1 MTISFSGLAS
11 GLDTSSWIES
21 LTALKKAKVTTL
33 TEEQKVVQTAKETLA
48 SIKSFFTSFRSLLEK
63 VTDTKFNVASMDVFS
78 QKLASSSNTNILT
91 ALATAEASECS
102 YEIKVDK
109 LAGSTQAVSGYKH
122 TTTEITTTIATNNSL
137 LKDLGVK
144 AGNIGV
150 TVNGKEEIVS
160 ITDKDT
166 IGSFVNKLSDIGVNS
181 FFNEK
186 TGVFSMNLGSDK
198 INDTDKTGIVDA
210 LHLSNVNHGYSTGQ
224 LKTEKKETVYNS
236 ADGSTKL
243 SDLGVKAG
251 TLVIAANGTDYDVT
265 LDGNETMQDF
275 LDGLKAHGIEAT
287 LKDGVFTLVDAE
299 IKSDGDTGLKNA
311 FGLSSVISSNVQQS
325 GNLTCETIVTTNTTA
340 TIDTKLKD
348 LAGGEGL
355 KNGDTVL
362 VKNANGNVSTI
373 TLTETSTIGDLV
385 TGLNDAGLTASM
397 GSDGKLS
404 ITGGVIVDGG
414 KFDVKNVFGL
424 EETSVNGVVTGN
436 ALTENLNNSNAAT
449 LLTTLGA
456 LGMSNGSQVAVFNDG
471 TNDVSVTISSTM
483 SLADFV
489 SAVNTA
495 AGSTVAKF
503 DSNTSKITIEGLSIS
518 SNNTSEIASVLDL
531 TSMVSSHY
539 GTSNKLYTAETVTV
553 TASRDSKLS
562 DFGITDSMSTADRTI
577 TFEGVDGTFAGYSM
591 TVTSNSTI
599 GDILD
604 YVNNVLANTVSDTSK
619 KPSATIE
626 NGVLKLDNVKIN
638 NAALTNEF
646 GLSSS
651 TSTAVGNYLTK
662 TIESTIT
669 GSSKLGDII
678 AAMGTENEVASGY
691 TFSING
697 HSVSVSAE
705 TTLND
710 MMGYVNFSGFGT
722 AGTYNAGGQFIINN
736 GTVDGTVA
744 KALGFTNTLDTT
756 TVSATSGTLYA
767 QTSAYA
773 DENTTFSDLGIAS
786 ATFKVNDTEGKA
798 IGSITVSG
806 TQTLGSFLSDLNTTY
821 GIAGNITDGKIK
833 LNSSSGNVLEAREL
847 GITMDSSALTT
858 IVTQNST
865 APVTAT
871 GSEYA
876 TTNTTFSELGI
887 DGKSIVLANQNG
899 LAVQTLTLTGTIGDL
914 FNQLNSNGIEGTIS
928 NGVMSFNITGDLHIS
943 AGDGMAA
950 LGITSSVTG
959 TTTTYVGK
967 TFESTV
973 AVTYTINSAI
983 TGDTKLGDFLSLNS
997 VETIVST
1004 SSTGSTTI
1012 SLNPAS
1018 LSTYGV
1024 SSAADLTVNQFL
1036 SFLQSKGYTTSL
1048 SNDGKISIS
1057 AGDRWLSGSIIDQ
1070 LGITLSNTGFT
1081 TGVSAT
1087 SSTKIVTSSPQTV
1100 SVGTT
1105 QTSTV
1110 QVTYGH
1116 TNTEYLTKMAT
1127 VDITTTLESG
1137 KKFAISSIDDLEKL
1151 QQMVNYGRVNGATFV
1166 LANDID
1172 ASGATLSP
1180 IGTSASQSFNG
1191 KFDGNGYVIKNVTME
1206 TGSAAA
1212 EKYLGFFG
1220 YVSGAEI
1227 KNLGLENVNIR
1238 AGANSNYAGGLAGM
1252 ASSSKIS
1259 NCYVTGN
1266 VTSNST
1272 IESDMAESSYTGGLV
1287 GQLSSGTITSC
1298 ASSATVS
1305 AVAGNVGGFAGIISS
1320 GVVKQSFSTGNVHS
1334 SSNNSPCGGFIG
1346 SLDGGTISDSY
1357 SAGTVVASAVN
1368 NSNTG
1373 GFIGALKNY
1382 TSGGWALNNVSYYN
1396 NSMLFASGSSYTAVV
1411 STTTTINNSATN
1423 AVCNGGTAAPS
1434 TIVSSLQGGK
1444 EKTMTESTTFA
1455 ELGLTVNA
1463 YVKLSLSGVMHTYT
1477 VKTTDSVGSLVSYLN
1492 DNGFTASITDGKLTV
1507 AGSDSAYVEDWGSLL
1522 RSKIKFNSSYGYQ
1535 ESVIAAGTEATGD
1548 TKLTAIYDTPFS
1560 VVVNK
1565 KGEMVTIKS
1574 DPTMTVND
1582 FVSKLKD
1589 VGSINASFMDSKL
1602 TLNFNEGVYIEED
1615 TSGLFAQLN
1624 IANLETK
1631 CRKTMSASNAFN
1643 VDKTNTMTHDT
1654 TLGDL
1659 GVSVSTILLKN
1670 TSGSQTVKL
1679 DFTDA
1684 TTLSGIISQLSSY
1697 GIEADVVDG
1706 KFKITGY
1713 TGEYVFDKVAP
1724 NLAARLKITNASTY
1738 QTTWNDNYA
1747 NSDSSPLTVTT
1758 TAPISRNTKIRDI
1771 IGESNVAGNP
1781 VHIVNSS
1788 GSTIGT
1794 ISLTADMT
1802 MGTFLDSLS
1811 SYGFTSSI
1819 DSDGRVY
1826 ISSTNG
1832 CHIKDDSEYSQ
1843 DKLLNKLN
1851 IGFAY
1856 NNTVSGYTNSD
1867 SNVLKTYS
1875 SVKATGTSKI
1885 SDLITSDGTPFGTS
1899 SGINK
1904 LTVTT
1909 AGGTKII
1916 AAVDTNATINDLL
1929 AEISSNGYSA
1939 SFSNGVFHLNL
1950 NAGSEDMS
1958 SLTFGGNL
1966 ASLFI
1971 DDSTISYNV
1980 NKSSLAENLKVQTT
1994 AEIDSSDKLSDL
2006 GITSGNVVIK
2016 MNDGNHTISV
2026 DSSSSF
2032 GDFFN
2037 KLESI
2042 GITSSFATS
2051 SGTFNLFG
2059 DGETSIVS
2067 AGSNIFSKLG
2077 ISSFSTGGEYN
2088 FSSSALTTVNTTI
2101 STATSDMKISDLTN
2115 SAGDNLGIT
2124 SGRFCIKKDGAAI
2137 ATISVSSTDK
2147 LETLINKLYSYGV
2160 DAYVNSDGQLSFTTN
2175 GDITFDTTGVP
2186 DATNLLDAL
2195 GLSVNKAT
2203 QITQSGSLYENSS
2216 SESTAKTTT
2225 KLSDLLQGSYQA
2237 GFITV
2242 NKNGSDIYLP
2252 LSDDETIGSLMQKL
2266 DAQGFSTLFSNGKLT
2281 VSSNGNLSFKE
2292 YTGSEQA
2299 SNALTL
2305 LGIQESNWKTSVA
2318 YDGTTLSTTSTNSE
2332 TTKPTG
2338 TTLLKD
2344 LGISSGEFYIYNNG
2358 VRYKAMVSASDTIDD
2373 LKNTLLT
2380 FGISSGLLETGG
2392 NVSFVLNGSGD
2403 SYIAKS
2409 AASNA
2414 SNICDVL
2421 FPKGKTTSYNYVSTL
2436 QMSETVT
2443 NTVVATET
2451 TLISDYDSASFAASA
2466 GELKVTVGE
2475 NDYRITVTSSET
2487 FGSLIDK
2494 FKDIGIDA
2502 SISNGNLLLQAG
2514 NQNFSISAI
2523 SSNLVSNLHL
2533 AYSNDLGG
2541 YSASSATV
2549 EATTTEI
2556 VEKTSSV
2563 ANNADMNT
2571 KLSLV
2576 NISAGSF
2583 ALYRDGQ
2590 KATIQ
2595 IDEDDTFTDLRSKIS
2610 DKNSGFEDVDMVF
2623 EDGKLKIFSK
2633 TDGVQIMMGSSVDT
2647 SNIASVLGL
2656 SSTNGVVSSARELY
2670 KVNATSVLTD
2680 SNLFRKGDVT
2690 EGTFTVG
2697 EAVFNIDSTTT
2708 LNDIISQINTSEKAN
2723 ATAYWDSV
2731 DGKMVISSRTSG
2743 AAFINIESGTSNFT
2757 DIMGFTST
2765 DAAGVKRLNA
2775 EAQELGSNAKF
2786 SINGTD
2792 YTSTSNTV
2800 SSDISRIKGVTL
2812 NLKDISREGS
2822 VTVTITKDTDKVT
2835 DAIEQIVKSYNEL
2848 IENVDKQLGSD
2859 GKLSDQSTLKL
2870 VRNQLRSLMTS
2881 SVYGNSTF
2889 KNLDS
2894 IGIGY
2899 DAASANNISTD
2910 NINVLH
2916 FDRDKFAEAYAKDP
2930 DALKELLV
2938 GTENN
2943 QGIFTKVE
2951 AVVESALKSVT
2962 GYFASAETSYTN
2974 EIKRYS
2980 TKIQKANAEVTRYK
2994 SFLEN
2999 KFQSM
3004 DMIISNMRN
3013 QYSSFLSQS

>member
-33 TEEQKVVQTAKETLA
+33 TEEQKLVQTAKETLA

-78 QKLASSSNTNILT
+78 QKLASSSNANILT
-91 ALATAEASECS
+91 ALATAEASEGS

-144 AGNIGV
+144 AGNIGI

-166 IGSFVNKLSDIGVNS
+166 IGSFINKLSNIGVNS

-251 TLVIAANGTDYDVT
+251 TLVIAANGTPYDVT

-299 IKSDGDTGLKNA
+299 IKSDGKTGLKDA

-340 TIDTKLKD
+340 TKDTKLKD

-385 TGLNDAGLTASM
+385 TGLKNAGLTASM

-449 LLTTLGA
+449 LSTTLGA

-531 TSMVSSHY
+531 TSVVSSNY
-539 GTSNKLYTAETVTV
+539 GSSNKLYTAETVTV

-710 MMGYVNFSGFGT
+710 MMGYVNSSGFGT
-722 AGTYNAGGQFIINN
+722 AGTYNTAGQFIIHN

-786 ATFKVNDTEGKA
+786 ATFKVKDTEGKA

-899 LAVQTLTLTGTIGDL
+899 LAIKTLTLTGTIGDL

-973 AVTYTINSAI
+973 AVTYTVNSAI
-983 TGDTKLGDFLSLNS
+983 TGDTKLGDFLSLGS
-997 VETIVST
+997 GETLVST
-1004 SSTGSTTI
+1004 SLSGSTTI

-1024 SSAADLTVNQFL
+1024 SSAADLTVDQFL

-1087 SSTKIVTSSPQTV
+1087 SSTKIVTTSPQTV
-1100 SVGTT
+1100 TVGTT

-1110 QVTYGH
+1110 PVTYGH
-1116 TNTEYLTKMAT
+1116 TNTAHLTKMAT

-1137 KKFAISSIDDLEKL
+1137 KNFAISSIDDLEKL

-1172 ASGATLSP
+1172 ASGATLCP

-1191 KFDGNGYVIKNVTME
+1191 KFDGNGYVIKNVSME

-1252 ASSSKIS
+1252 ASSSNIS

-1272 IESDMAESSYTGGLV
+1272 IEGDMAESSYTGGLV

-1305 AVAGNVGGFAGIISS
+1305 AVAGNVGGFAGISS

-1396 NSMLFASGSSYTAVV
+1396 NSMLFATGSGFTAAV

-1434 TIVSSLQGGK
+1434 TTVSSLQGGK
-1444 EKTMTESTTFA
+1444 EKTMTASTTFA
-1455 ELGLTVNA
+1455 ELGLTAKA
-1463 YVKLSLSGVMHTYT
+1463 YVKLSLSGTIQTYT

-1492 DNGFTASITDGKLTV
+1492 EKGFTASITDGKLTV
-1507 AGSDSAYVEDWGSLL
+1507 VGSETSYVEDWGSL
-1522 RSKIKFNSSYGYQ
+1522 RFKIKFNSITHQ
-1535 ESVIAAGTEATGD
+1535 NSVIAAGTEATGD
-1548 TKLTAIYDTPFS
+1548 TKLTAIYNTPFS

-1589 VGSINASFMDSKL
+1589 VGSINASFTDSKL

-1624 IANLETK
+1624 IANLETE

-1643 VDKTNTMTHDT
+1643 VDKTNTMTQDT

-1659 GVSVSTILLKN
+1659 GVSASTILLKN

-1758 TAPISRNTKIRDI
+1758 TASISRSTKISDI

-1781 VHIVNSS
+1781 VRIVNSS

-1802 MGTFLDSLS
+1802 MGTLLDSLS

-1832 CHIKDDSEYSQ
+1832 CHIKDDSEYNK

-1851 IGFAY
+1851 IGAAY
-1856 NNTVSGYTNSD
+1856 KNTVSGYTNSD

-1875 SVKATGTSKI
+1875 SAKATGTSKI

-2203 QITQSGSLYENSS
+2203 RITQSGSLYENSS

-2242 NKNGSDIYLP
+2242 NKNGSDIYLA

-2281 VSSNGNLSFKE
+2281 VSSNGNLSLKE

-2305 LGIQESNWKTSVA
+2305 LGIKESNWKTSVA

-2502 SISNGNLLLQAG
+2502 SISNGKLLLQAG
-2514 NQNFSISAI
+2514 DQKFSISAI

-2848 IENVDKQLGSD
+2848 IENVDKQLGTD
-2859 GKLSDQSTLKL
+2859 GKLSDQTTLKL

-2894 IGIGY
+2894 IGISY

-3004 DMIISNMRN
+3004 DMIISNMQN